1 MNSAAGIQYG
11 SPAAPVEVLRAVAH
25 ELRQPLSNIESI
37 AYYLKLVSPCGD
49 RKVKEQLSRIEE
61 LVEQSHWILSSA
73 LQLACPAALAPED
86 VDLEEIITEA
96 VSLRPALSHAGFCLE
111 LAGELPLVRLDPGQ
125 GRRLVDLLLM
135 LFRQIAA
142 AGHRVTL
149 RTCACPDGSV
159 QLEIQSSV
167 PGYRSESSL
176 GPGAALAIE
185 SARRIAGAHGGRLE
199 SSVDPET
206 GIRLSV
212 LLR

>member
-11 SPAAPVEVLRAVAH
+11 SPAAPLEVLRSVAH

-37 AYYLKLVSPCGD
+37 AYYLTLVLPCGD
-49 RKVKEQLSRIEE
+49 SKVKEQLSRIEE

-73 LQLACPAALAPED
+73 LQLACPAAIAPED

-96 VSLRPALSHAGFCLE
+96 VSARPALSHADFCLE
-111 LAGELPLVRLDPGQ
+111 LAGNLPLVRLDPGQ

-135 LFRQIAA
+135 LFRQIATA
-142 AGHRVTL
+142 AHPVTL
-149 RTCACPDGSV
+149 RTCGLPDGGV
-159 QLEIQSSV
+159 QFEIQSCA

-185 SARRIAGAHGGRLE
+185 SARRIVVAHGGRLD
-199 SSVDPET
+199 SLTDPET

-212 LLR
+212 VLA